1 MAVVQ
6 RPCVSAGATR
16 GLLLLGGTSIL
27 TVTAIVGG
35 QRLLHQH
42 HVAVTPRMASAQVWA
57 RYRWSIDP
65 LDRREA
71 ALLLASRSQDSP
83 ERQRR
88 LLTGQGWGPA
98 PLAAVALKQ
107 QALASQRVGR
117 PAEAERHWRNLLE
130 RFPNS
135 AASADA
141 RYFLK
146 GKDTQLKQQLLSQ
159 QPAHPAALAA
169 AAELPDEASQGSL
182 QASALHLAR
191 WGPHWPGAASLIRRT
206 CGTVSGTGLSQEQR
220 LNLASALA
228 KLGDGAA
235 AELCLQGTPLQ
246 PPQALIIGR
255 SLLRGTPAQKRRG
268 EAMLLQL
275 ANTHLQSEEALTAAA
290 LLSEPLRPKQAVLDA
305 LPRPLQEQSADVAA
319 ARIRLNDDRNGLD
332 VLKRWPDHP
341 AIWQLQWDLAR
352 DALLEGQW
360 ERALS
365 VLNTIPGN
373 KLPDPLAARQQFW
386 IGFCLTKLE
395 KRVQAQSI
403 WKNLIKNYPPGYYT
417 WRAEAR
423 LGEGVL
429 PALNG
434 DAAVSAAV
442 ALDGDHDA
450 WESKRWRALNSGERL
465 VDQLWRLGLKQEAW
479 ETWRSNQAMTS
490 STPQSQLIEGRLRLG
505 VQDYWTGLSR
515 LWRASLRLVSP
526 DDGTQLEL
534 HRSQHPRP
542 LVPEFSAAAQQE
554 AVRLELL
561 LAIARQE
568 SRFSSGVRSPVGA
581 VGLLQLMPATAADMA
596 GAPLSDAELRQPGRN
611 ATLGARYL
619 AWLLET
625 WKGNPWLTAAS
636 YNAGPG
642 AAGSWLSEE
651 LAQDPELWVER
662 IPYPETRLYTKKVL
676 GNLWAYLR
684 PDWEGRDRSRSH

>member
-1 MAVVQ
+1 
-6 RPCVSAGATR
+6 
-16 GLLLLGGTSIL
+16 
-27 TVTAIVGG
+27 
-35 QRLLHQH
+35 
-42 HVAVTPRMASAQVWA
+42 MASAQVWA

-220 LNLASALA
+220 LTLASALA

-275 ANTHLQSEEALTAAA
+275 ANDHPQSEEALTAAA
-290 LLSEPLRPKQAVLDA
+290 LLSEPLRPKQALLNA
-305 LPRPLQEQSADVAA
+305 LPLTLQERSADVAA
-319 ARIRLNDDRNGLD
+319 ARVRLNGNQNGLD
-332 VLKRWPDHP
+332 VLERWPDHP

-403 WKNLIKNYPPGYYT
+403 WKSLIKNYPPGYYT

-479 ETWRSNQAMTS
+479 ETWRSNQAMTG

-611 ATLGARYL
+611 TTLGARYL